1 LRRRPPPAAR
11 GDGRRSGCSARA
23 RNCPRVGSTHQS
35 GLDSAGS
42 RHRVLRCITHTKLKI
57 TDRGFVDQVAEVVE
71 HVRSAHRHVRGDH
84 DTPHKSS
91 ASVLRFAAMASK
103 FSRLKLSTGRYR
115 SRTRCRR
122 PAYVRGDLRICMDEY
137 EDVAD
142 ISQSRNLN
150 CGFRQNR
157 STVSTGLLS
166 LTTGGRASA
175 VPSPRPQ
182 LCMSQVFGGPV
193 R

>member
-1 LRRRPPPAAR
+1 MAGALEVPRELETARESVAPISPVLIAPVAATVC
-11 GDGRRSGCSARA
+11 SGAS
-23 RNCPRVGSTHQS
+23 
-35 GLDSAGS
+35 
-42 RHRVLRCITHTKLKI
+42 HTKLKI

-71 HVRSAHRHVRGDH
+71 HVRSAPSGHVRGDH

-91 ASVLRFAAMASK
+91 ASVRRFAAMASK

-115 SRTRCRR
+115 SRTRCRP

-157 STVSTGLLS
+157 STVSPGLPS
-166 LTTGGRASA
+166 LTRVVARALC
-175 VPSPRPQ
+175 PRPGR
-182 LCMSQVFGGPV
+182 SSG
-193 R
+193 